1 VSSSFAAVEFDR
13 VLRLVGSFARSE
25 RGRTVVETT
34 PLRFSAGE
42 GSYAFR
48 LASEV
53 ARLVAISGTVPF
65 AGLDAANLLDG
76 SAPPAA
82 ATELAHLVAFVRCIV
97 ESKTAILGG
106 AVAEGPLARLAVSLP
121 QVEPLLAFCERRL
134 APDGEI
140 LDTAS
145 PALAQ
150 ARAGR
155 ERSRHA
161 IVAALDDLRRSHRQ
175 LAAPFTV
182 RRERYCVPVP
192 VGDRAAVSGLV
203 LDVSSSG
210 ATLFIE
216 PFAIV
221 ELNNALAE
229 ASARAREEE
238 ERILAELAA
247 TLGRHGDELRAA
259 AATLATVDAF
269 QARALFGS
277 AVGGVLLAPGSGDRV
292 RLIGAR
298 HVLLEPAIAPL
309 RAEVLGEGGNT
320 SPVVPLDL
328 DFPAGARV
336 VLLSG
341 PNAGGKTVALK
352 TLGLAALMV
361 YAGIPV
367 LADPASTLPP
377 LGGVWCHV
385 GDEQDLL
392 SDLSTFSAA
401 MRATT
406 ALLSFAD
413 AGTLVL
419 YDELGSGTDP
429 EEGAALAAALLEEL
443 CSRRCWTLATAH
455 LTTVAAHLERL
466 SGAINAAMGFD
477 ESSGRPTYALQMGTP
492 GRSRGLAIAERCGVP
507 AAVLTRARSLVSK
520 SFLALDSHLARLQE
534 EAERLVGERERL
546 AALGRAADEARGEAA
561 AAARRLDAERE
572 GLRETLAAERDRL
585 RARADQQLRAAL
597 VELQRAKERGE
608 LPSKKRVAA
617 VRRTAL
623 DLEDAIA
630 AVPPAPHLAPGIAVR
645 VRGLHGEGVVKSL
658 AGARV
663 EVVLGNKRVWVE
675 QTACELLSV
684 QSPSPPTELAVTT
697 ADEPAASELKL
708 IGLTQ
713 DEARDELERFIDRAL
728 IGGVKRIR
736 VVHGHGSGTLRRMV
750 RELLGK
756 HPAVASFA
764 HPPQF
769 RGGTGVTEA
778 DLE

>member
-1 VSSSFAAVEFDR
+1 MSSSFAAVEFDR

-25 RGRTVVETT
+25 RGRTQMETT
-34 PLRFSAGE
+34 PLRFHAGE

-53 ARLVAISGTVPF
+53 MRLLAVAGTLPF
-65 AGLDAANLLDG
+65 TALDAADLLGG

-82 ATELAHLVAFVRCIV
+82 AGDLARLVAFVRCVV
-97 ESKTAILGG
+97 ESRATIL
-106 AVAEGPLARLAVSLP
+106 ACAASDGPLAVLAGSLP
-121 QVEPLLAFCERRL
+121 QLELLLAFCERRL

-161 IVAALDDLRRSHRQ
+161 IVAALDELRRTHRQ

-192 VGDRAAVSGLV
+192 VGDRATVSGLV
-203 LDVSSSG
+203 LDVSTTG
-210 ATLFIE
+210 ATLFVE
-216 PFAIV
+216 PFAVV
-221 ELNNALAE
+221 ELNNGLAE
-229 ASARAREEE
+229 ATARAREEE

-259 AATLATVDAF
+259 ADTLATTDAF
-269 QARALFGS
+269 QARALFGR
-277 AVGGVLLAPGSGDRV
+277 AVGGVLLPPASGDRIH
-292 RLIGAR
+292 LIAAR
-298 HVLLEPAIAPL
+298 HVLLEPALAPL
-309 RAEVLGEGGNT
+309 RAEVLGESGNS

-361 YAGIPV
+361 QAGIPV
-367 LADPASTLPP
+367 LADPASTLPA

-406 ALLSFAD
+406 ALLSGAD

-443 CSRRCWTLATAH
+443 CRRRCWTLATAH
-455 LTTVAAHLERL
+455 LTTVAAHLEQL
-466 SGAINAAMGFD
+466 PGAVNAAMGFD
-477 ESSGRPTYALQMGTP
+477 ESNGRPTYALKMGTP

-507 AAVLTRARSLVSK
+507 APLLARARSLLSK
-520 SFLALDSHLARLQE
+520 SFLALDAHLARLQE
-534 EAERLVGERERL
+534 EAERLAAERDRL
-546 AALGRAADEARGEAA
+546 AALERGADEARGEAA
-561 AAARRLDAERE
+561 AATRRLETERE
-572 GLRETLAAERDRL
+572 ELRARLSAELERL
-585 RARADQQLRAAL
+585 RARAEQQLRAAL
-597 VELQRAKERGE
+597 AALQQARERGE

-617 VRRTAL
+617 IRRSAL
-623 DLEDAIA
+623 DLEDEVEPTA
-630 AVPPAPHLAPGIAVR
+630 PAPQLAPGSAVR
-645 VRGLHGEGVVKSL
+645 VRGLRGDGVVRSIS
-658 AGARV
+658 GARV

-675 QTACELLSV
+675 QTACELRSD
-684 QSPSPPTELAVTT
+684 QPPPPVGLAVTAAEET
-697 ADEPAASELKL
+697 AASELKL

-713 DEARDELERFIDRAL
+713 DEARDELERFLDRAV
-728 IGGVKRIR
+728 IAGITRIR

-750 RELLGK
+750 RELLAK

-764 HPPQF
+764 HPPQY

-778 DLE
+778 ELE